1 MTVLEHRILIEEFYH
16 FEKMKNDFLI
26 FIIKFFDNTKTNIY
40 NKIIDE
46 YKKQTG
52 DEFFDFFFKTVNTFS
67 YLFEFSKT
75 KKNLLSFIKVLLES
89 TNEDIIKKFIAYFK
103 KNIFLFAKDTETA
116 IKKLTSRGIK

>member
-1 MTVLEHRILIEEFYH
+1 
-16 FEKMKNDFLI
+16 MKNDFLI